1 MYGNTFKN
9 YPVREISGHKVHVTA
24 VYYFGCLQGY
34 KVKIDGIKYPEKSG
48 HWYTELNLTKA
59 IHNAFNDLKTVKA

>member
-9 YPVREISGHKVHVTA
+9 YPMHEISGHKVQVTA
-24 VYYFGCLQGY
+24 VYYFGYLQGY

-48 HWYTELNLTKA
+48 YHYTTLDFKTA